1 MFSLSS
7 DHKRRAINISPEGL
21 SAKHLQVETKQA
33 RTNTL
38 KEERMVPFAAG
49 VLQRA
54 KIIMATMILWG
65 SCRTCALPF
74 QSTVTPTN

>member
-1 MFSLSS
+1 MFFLPS
-7 DHKRRAINISPEGL
+7 DCKRRTVNISPEGL
-21 SAKHLQVETKQA
+21 SVKHLQAETKRA

-54 KIIMATMILWG
+54 KIIMATMIAWG
-65 SCRTCALPF
+65 SCRTCSVPC
-74 QSTVTPTN
+74 QSTVTPTK